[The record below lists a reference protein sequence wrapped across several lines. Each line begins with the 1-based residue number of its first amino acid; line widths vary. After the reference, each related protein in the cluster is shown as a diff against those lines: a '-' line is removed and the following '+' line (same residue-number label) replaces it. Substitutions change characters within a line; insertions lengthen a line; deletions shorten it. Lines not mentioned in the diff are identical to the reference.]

1 MEKKTTQEML
11 NISKNKQIKIQ
22 DFCDMSVFEQVI
34 ENWCISTGLGAAAVD
49 NAGNYIGSYY
59 NFTDFCQ
66 KLTRQ
71 SPEGLRRC
79 QECDRKGR
87 GTYICH
93 AGLVD
98 SSMAITLEDGTVLG
112 SILGGQV
119 LPEKPDEAKYR
130 ATARE
135 LGIDEDVYIEAL
147 HKVNVRTP
155 RQIKAAAKLLGDVVN
170 MFVRTSW
177 NSRQDAKTLLERASI
192 ISSLS
197 NIFFCTYYVDLAEDK
212 YWEIEAID
220 PIHATVGKIGKAS
233 EAFVTTSNAFVHAE
247 YQKEYLSFTDINTIA
262 KRIGDKHSIVFEF
275 VDVDSRWDRAT
286 FIAVDRDKNQA
297 LRHVLFAIQDVQ
309 EEKEKEL
316 EIHQTL
322 QKAADDAN
330 RANQVKSDF
339 LARMSHDMRTP
350 LTTIIGLCD
359 IANDH
364 YDDEEILKY
373 FHTIKE
379 SSEYLLSIL
388 TDILDMQKM
397 TSGKVT
403 LQPMVCHNAATA
415 YAIERIIR
423 PLAEAKHITLK
434 TDFRCQVDHCY
445 FNIDTRRVQQVMMNL
460 LNNAVK
466 YTQVG
471 GTIEWSCRIIK
482 DDKNETIME
491 HVISDNGPG
500 MSPEFMKVM
509 YEPFTQANS
518 SPSTNGHG
526 LGLAIVKKL
535 ADLMGATIK
544 CDSQLGKGTTFT
556 LTVPHAKAAASEI
569 EAYERKRQIADDQT
583 GFKGCKILVCE
594 DNSINAEIIKKILQN
609 RQITVDIAKDG
620 GEGVAMVEANKYDA
634 VLMDI
639 RMPVLDGYAATRKIR
654 ETNKTIPILAL
665 SANNFPEDVEK
676 SLAAGMNAHLAKP
689 IDIKKLFGTL
699 REVLTKK

>member
-1 MEKKTTQEML
+1 MEKKTTQEIL

-22 DFCDMSVFEQVI
+22 DFCDMQIFEQVI

-49 NAGNYIGSYY
+49 NAGEYIGSYY

-155 RQIKAAAKLLGDVVN
+155 GQIKAAAKLLGDVVN

-177 NSRQDAKTLLERASI
+177 NSSQDAKTLLERASI

-220 PIHATVGKIGKAS
+220 TINAAVGKIGKAS
-233 EAFVTTSNAFVHAE
+233 EAFVTSSNAFVQTA
-247 YQKEYLSFTDINTIA
+247 YQKEYLQFTDIKTVA
-262 KRIGDKHSIVFEF
+262 ERIGDKHSIVFEF

-359 IANDH
+359 IADDH
-364 YDDEEILKY
+364 YKDAEILKY
-373 FHTIKE
+373 FHTIRE

-397 TSGKVT
+397 ASGKVI

-583 GFKGCKILVCE
+583 GFEGCKMLVCE
-594 DNSINAEIIKKILQN
+594 DNNINAEIIKKILQN
-609 RQITVDIAKDG
+609 RQIAVDIARDG
-620 GEGVAMVEANKYDA
+620 GEGVAMVKANKYDA

-654 ETNKTIPILAL
+654 ETNKDIPILAL
-665 SANNFPEDVEK
+665 SANNFPEDIEK

-689 IDIKKLFGTL
+689 IDIRKLFGTL

>member
-177 NSRQDAKTLLERASI
+177 NSSQDAKTLLERASI
-192 ISSLS
+192 ISSFS

-220 PIHATVGKIGKAS
+220 TIHATVGKIGKAS

-297 LRHVLFAIQDVQ
+297 LRHVLFAVQDVQ

-364 YDDEEILKY
+364 YDEEILKY

-583 GFKGCKILVCE
+583 GFKGCKMLVCE
-594 DNSINAEIIKKILQN
+594 DNNINAEIIKKILQN

-620 GEGVAMVEANKYDA
+620 GEGVAMVKANKYDA

-654 ETNKTIPILAL
+654 ETNKDIPILAL
-665 SANNFPEDVEK
+665 SANNFQEDIEK